1 VYRAAGVVS
10 ARRGALH
17 RFDADNDR
25 RLALPRDPAILRRMN
40 RSALLVL
47 VPFLATIGC
56 GSSDD
61 GTAATDATGTGGST
75 VATGGA
81 GGKSGSGTGGT
92 ASGGKAGSTSQG
104 GGTTAGAGGASSAG
118 NGGSATAGSGGSATA
133 GSGGSATAGSGGS
146 ATAGSGGSAT
156 AGSGGSGMAGSTGA
170 AGRGFPA
177 TAPWASFYGPA
188 SGVDLVKLASTF
200 RVINLDAD
208 PDGANITPAQIT
220 QLKNGGKN
228 RVISYLNVGSC
239 ESYRSYWTSA
249 PGFTSCNA
257 NTAAKIGPY
266 SGYPDETWM
275 NVGNAEYQKLIV
287 GYVAPRLIAQGVDGF
302 FLDNLEI
309 VEHGTST
316 TNGPCDKACS
326 QGGLDLVRKLR
337 EAFPDKLIVMQNG
350 TSDVTRLGTTGGIS
364 YPTLLDGI
372 SHEEVFVPLDSTSE
386 SELLAWKNM
395 GLKPGG
401 QQFFIGTED
410 YVSSCTATAAAKP
423 AYDKSTA
430 DGFSPY
436 VSDASA
442 SMQSVCFWPW
452 L

>member
-1 VYRAAGVVS
+1 MKSVASVV
-10 ARRGALH
+10 A
-17 RFDADNDR
+17 
-25 RLALPRDPAILRRMN
+25 LALFV
-40 RSALLVL
+40 S
-47 VPFLATIGC
+47 TGC

-61 GTAATDATGTGGST
+61 GMDSESASFGGGPAAGAAGKSGGATGGTGGS
-75 VATGGA
+75 
-81 GGKSGSGTGGT
+81 GKSGS
-92 ASGGKAGSTSQG
+92 SGGGGVAGK
-104 GGTTAGAGGASSAG
+104 GGASSAG
-118 NGGSATAGSGGSATA
+118 AGGSPGGTGGTSSAGTGGAATAGTGGSATAGTGGSATA
-133 GSGGSATAGSGGS
+133 GTGGSATAGKGGS

-156 AGSGGSGMAGSTGA
+156 AGSGGSGMAGSTGS
-170 AGRGFPA
+170 AGRGFPT

-188 SGVDLVKLASTF
+188 SGVDLAKLASTF

-220 QLKNGGKN
+220 QLKSGGKN

-239 ESYRSYWTSA
+239 ENYRSYWKTA

-266 SGYPDETWM
+266 DGYPDETWM
-275 NVGNAEYQKLIV
+275 NVGNAEYQSLIV
-287 GYVAPRLIAQGVDGF
+287 GYVAPRLAAQGVDGF

-316 TNGPCDKACS
+316 TNGPCDAACS

-350 TSDVTRLGTTGGIS
+350 TSDVTRLGTTGGLAFPS
-364 YPTLLDGI
+364 LLDGI
-372 SHEEVFVPLDSTSE
+372 SHEEVFVPLDSGSE
-386 SELLAWKNM
+386 SELLAWKKM
-395 GLKPGG
+395 GLTPGG
-401 QQFFIGTED
+401 QKFFIGTED
-410 YVSSCTATAAAKP
+410 YVSSCSATAMAQT
-423 AYDKSTA
+423 AYDKSNA

-442 SMQSVCFWPW
+442 SMQSVCFWPF